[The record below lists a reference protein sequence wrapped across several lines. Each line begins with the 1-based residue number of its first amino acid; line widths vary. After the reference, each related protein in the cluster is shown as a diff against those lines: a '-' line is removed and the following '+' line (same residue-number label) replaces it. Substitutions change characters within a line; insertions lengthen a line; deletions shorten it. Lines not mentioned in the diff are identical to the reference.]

1 VHTSTVADSTRTG
14 VGSTVLG
21 VNPLGTLVR
30 KLGSASWFPAVSKRI
45 VGLDGAVL
53 RRTKGRFGLVTLA
66 SVDGL
71 LLTTTGR
78 RSGQQRTV
86 PLLYVKIPE
95 GYLVAGSN
103 WGGEAHPAWSANLL
117 ADPAATVTVGGRTH
131 QVTARLA
138 EGDERDRLW
147 PLLTSHWPAYHTYA
161 GRAGR
166 RIRVFTLIQD

>member
-1 VHTSTVADSTRTG
+1 
-14 VGSTVLG
+14 
-21 VNPLGTLVR
+21 LGTLVR
-30 KLGSASWFPAVSKRI
+30 RLGSASWFPAVSRRV

-53 RRTKGRFGLVTLA
+53 RLTRGRFGLVSLA

-78 RSGQQRTV
+78 KSGRQRTV

-103 WGGEAHPAWSANLL
+103 WGGAAHPAWSGNLL
-117 ADPAATVTVGGRTH
+117 ADPAATVTVGGRTRP
-131 QVTARLA
+131 VTARLA
-138 EGDERDRLW
+138 EGGERERLW
-147 PLLTSHWPAYHTYA
+147 PLLTRTWPAYHTYA

-166 RIRVFTLIQD
+166 SIRVFTLVDS

>member
-1 VHTSTVADSTRTG
+1 
-14 VGSTVLG
+14 VLT

-30 KLGSASWFPAVSKRI
+30 RLGSMSWFPAVTKRI

-53 RRTKGRFGLVTLA
+53 RSTRGRFGLISLA

-78 RSGQQRTV
+78 RSGERRTV
-86 PLLYVKIPE
+86 PLLYVKVPD

-117 ADPAATVTVGGRTH
+117 ADPAAMVTVDGRTLP
-131 QVTARLA
+131 VTARLA
-138 EGDERDRLW
+138 EGEERERLW
-147 PLLTSHWPAYHTYA
+147 PLLTRTWPAYNTYA
-161 GRAGR
+161 DRAGR
-166 RIRVFTLIQD
+166 EIRVFTLVRP